1 MYMKTMNRIFLAALF
16 SAVSLLAGAQDLVI
30 LHTNDTHSH
39 IDPVRSGRN
48 AGLGGVIER
57 AVFVDS
63 VRNAVGR
70 SRVLLVDAGDFSQ
83 GTSYFTLL
91 KGDVETDCMNAMKY
105 DVACLGNHE
114 FDNGLE
120 ELARRVRRMNFPVVC
135 ANYEFRDP
143 ELDRLVRPYCILR
156 RGGFKIGVIG
166 LLTDLTKVI
175 DRHIADKIAYLDP
188 VETANRYAAFLKEK
202 KHCDIVIC
210 LTHLGYEG
218 DFFTDPEL
226 VSGVRNVDMVIGGHS
241 HTFLEN
247 AVYVE
252 DCTGREIPVVTD
264 GNWGIYV
271 GKIEISE

>member
-1 MYMKTMNRIFLAALF
+1 MLTVAYDGTGYHGWQRQPDKNSIE
-16 SAVSLLAGAQDLVI
+16 DI
-30 LHTNDTHSH
+30 LD
-39 IDPVRSGRN
+39 
-48 AGLGGVIER
+48 
-57 AVFVDS
+57 
-63 VRNAVGR
+63 
-70 SRVLLVDAGDFSQ
+70 Q
-83 GTSYFTLL
+83 
-91 KGDVETDCMNAMKY
+91 C
-105 DVACLGNHE
+105 
-114 FDNGLE
+114 
-120 ELARRVRRMNFPVVC
+120 
-135 ANYEFRDP
+135 
-143 ELDRLVRPYCILR
+143 
-156 RGGFKIGVIG
+156 
-166 LLTDLTKVI
+166 LTDLTKVI

-252 DCTGREIPVVTD
+252 DSTGREIPVVTD